1 MFEKS
6 YYEQLQDYIE
16 SGCKYQLSE
25 EEQDYYNALFAVVGF
40 TRKYGKDRA
49 ISMLMHEPFS
59 CSRPRAREM
68 YYEAVNLFYLD
79 DTIEPAAHRNMI
91 YDNLM
96 KAAQAVLLSS
106 NGAKDMEIY
115 GNLLTQAW
123 KVKQLDKPD
132 KVKRQEIKE
141 KDIKVYTLD
150 STRIGV
156 PSIDR
161 TALAA
166 QIDQIPDLT
175 EKDRTRI
182 KRDAMVIDINF
193 EEILDDTQEKT
204 ENYRG

>member
-1 MFEKS
+1 MFDKS
-6 YYEQLQDYIE
+6 YFERLQDYIQ
-16 SGCKYQLSE
+16 SGCKYQLSP
-25 EEQDYYNALFAVVGF
+25 EEQEYYNALFAMVGI

-49 ISMLMHEPFS
+49 ISMLMHEPFN

-91 YDNLM
+91 FDSLM

-106 NGAKDMEIY
+106 TSAKDMEVY

-132 KVKRQEIKE
+132 KVKRQEIKD

-150 STRIGV
+150 SNLIGV

-161 TALAA
+161 NDLAK
-166 QIDQIPDLT
+166 QIDSIPDIT
-175 EKDRTRI
+175 ENDRSRL
-182 KRDAMVIDINF
+182 KRDAMAVDINF

-204 ENYRG
+204 ESYR

>member
-1 MFEKS
+1 MFDKS
-6 YYEQLQDYIE
+6 YFERLQDYIQ
-16 SGCKYQLSE
+16 SGCKYQLSP
-25 EEQDYYNALFAVVGF
+25 EEQEYYNALFAMVGI

-49 ISMLMHEPFS
+49 ISMLMHEPFN

-91 YDNLM
+91 FDSLM

-106 NGAKDMEIY
+106 TSAKDMEVY

-141 KDIKVYTLD
+141 KDIKIYTLD
-150 STRIGV
+150 SNLIGV

-161 TALAA
+161 NVLAK
-166 QIDQIPDLT
+166 QIDSIPDIT
-175 EKDRTRI
+175 ENDRSRL
-182 KRDAMVIDINF
+182 KRDAMAVDINF

-204 ENYRG
+204 ESYR

>member
-25 EEQDYYNALFAVVGF
+25 EEQDYYNALFAVVGI

-49 ISMLMHEPFS
+49 ISMLMHEPFN

-91 YDNLM
+91 FDNLM
-96 KAAQAVLLSS
+96 KAAQTVLLSS
-106 NGAKDMEIY
+106 SGPKDMEIY

-132 KVKRQEIKE
+132 KVKRQEIK
-141 KDIKVYTLD
+141 VYTLD
-150 STRIGV
+150 SNLIGV

-161 TALAA
+161 KDLAN
-166 QIDQIPDLT
+166 QIDKIPDLP
-175 EKDRTRI
+175 EKERTRL
-182 KRDAMVIDINF
+182 KRDAMAVDINF
-193 EEILDDTQEKT
+193 EEIIDDTQEKT

>member
-1 MFEKS
+1 MFDKS
-6 YYEQLQDYIE
+6 YFERLQDYIQ
-16 SGCKYQLSE
+16 SGCKYQLSP
-25 EEQDYYNALFAVVGF
+25 EEQEYYNALFAVVGI

-49 ISMLMHEPFS
+49 ISMLMHEPFN

-91 YDNLM
+91 FDSLM

-106 NGAKDMEIY
+106 TSAKDMEVY

-141 KDIKVYTLD
+141 KDIKIYTLD
-150 STRIGV
+150 SNLIGV

-161 TALAA
+161 NVLAK
-166 QIDQIPDLT
+166 QIDSIPDIT
-175 EKDRTRI
+175 ENDRSRL
-182 KRDAMVIDINF
+182 KRDAMAVDINF

-204 ENYRG
+204 ESYR

>member
-25 EEQDYYNALFAVVGF
+25 EEQDYYNALFAVVGI

-49 ISMLMHEPFS
+49 ISMLIHEPFN

-91 YDNLM
+91 FDNLM
-96 KAAQAVLLSS
+96 KAAQTVLLSS
-106 NGAKDMEIY
+106 SGPKDMEIY

-141 KDIKVYTLD
+141 KISRFIHLIQT
-150 STRIGV
+150 
-156 PSIDR
+156 
-161 TALAA
+161 
-166 QIDQIPDLT
+166 
-175 EKDRTRI
+175 
-182 KRDAMVIDINF
+182 
-193 EEILDDTQEKT
+193 
-204 ENYRG
+204 

>member
-25 EEQDYYNALFAVVGF
+25 EEQDYYNALFAVVGI

-49 ISMLMHEPFS
+49 ISMLMHEPFN

-91 YDNLM
+91 FDNLM
-96 KAAQAVLLSS
+96 KAAQTVLLSS
-106 NGAKDMEIY
+106 SGAKDMEIY

-150 STRIGV
+150 SNLTFLPLTVRIWQIKLIRYLICQRKNV
-156 PSIDR
+156 
-161 TALAA
+161 LA
-166 QIDQIPDLT
+166 
-175 EKDRTRI
+175 
-182 KRDAMVIDINF
+182 
-193 EEILDDTQEKT
+193 
-204 ENYRG
+204 

>member
-1 MFEKS
+1 MFDKS
-6 YYEQLQDYIE
+6 YFERLQDYIQ
-16 SGCKYQLSE
+16 SGCKYQLSP
-25 EEQDYYNALFAVVGF
+25 EEQEYYNALFAVVGI

-49 ISMLMHEPFS
+49 ISMLMHEPFN

-91 YDNLM
+91 FDSLM

-106 NGAKDMEIY
+106 TSAKDMEVY

-132 KVKRQEIKE
+132 KVMRQEIKE
-141 KDIKVYTLD
+141 KDIKIYTLD
-150 STRIGV
+150 SNLIGV

-161 TALAA
+161 NVLAK
-166 QIDQIPDLT
+166 QIDSIPDIT
-175 EKDRTRI
+175 ENDRSRL
-182 KRDAMVIDINF
+182 KRDAMAVDINF

-204 ENYRG
+204 ESYR